1 LFKKTVNFIYKNISI
16 ILNESNRGIKLKIL
30 LTNDDGIYSKGID
43 ALYSAFVKF
52 AEVIVVAP
60 ITEQSAIGH
69 AITITSPLRIEEVFR
84 HNKFFGYG
92 VQGTPADCVKIAF
105 DNILTNKPDFVISGI
120 NHGANLC
127 SNIIY
132 SGTVSAATEGAM
144 MGVKSIAVSLATTKN
159 FDFSTAAEFTVFF
172 AKMIQNI
179 ELTENVIFNINV
191 PAVKKEEIKGWKYTI
206 QGKTKFL
213 DTFEKRIDPRGRTYF
228 WLTGEKQEVKY
239 SEDSDDY
246 AINEKFISV
255 TPLQYDMTNYKLYKT
270 LSEKGERKWL

>member
-1 LFKKTVNFIYKNISI
+1 M
-16 ILNESNRGIKLKIL
+16 KIL

-43 ALYSAFVKF
+43 ALYSKLIDI
-52 AEVIVVAP
+52 AEVVAVAP
-60 ITEQSAIGH
+60 ITEQSAVGH
-69 AITITSPLRIEEVFR
+69 AITITSPLRIEEVYR

-105 DNILTNKPDFVISGI
+105 DNILTYKPDLVISGI

-144 MGVKSIAVSLATTKN
+144 MGVKSIAVSLTSMKKL
-159 FDFSTAAEFTVFF
+159 DFTTAAEFTVFF
-172 AKMIQNI
+172 AKKIINMNLP
-179 ELTENVIFNINV
+179 EKTLFNINV

-228 WLTGEKQEVKY
+228 WLTGETQEVKY
-239 SEDSDDY
+239 SENSDDC
-246 AINEKFISV
+246 AINERYISV
-255 TPLQYDMTNYKLYKT
+255 TPLQFDMTNHKLYKN
-270 LSEKGERKWL
+270 LSENGVQEWK

>member
-1 LFKKTVNFIYKNISI
+1 MKV
-16 ILNESNRGIKLKIL
+16 L

-43 ALYSAFVKF
+43 TLYSELVKI
-52 AEVIVVAP
+52 AEVVVVAP
-60 ITEQSAIGH
+60 ITEQSAVGH
-69 AITITSPLRIEEVFR
+69 AITITSPLRIDEVYR

-105 DNILTNKPDFVISGI
+105 DNILTSKPDLVISGI

-144 MGVKSIAVSLATTKN
+144 MGVKSIAVSLTSMRN
-159 FDFSTAAEFTVFF
+159 LDFSVAAEFTVFF
-172 AKMIQNI
+172 AQKIINMD
-179 ELTENVIFNINV
+179 LPENVLFNINV
-191 PAVKKEEIKGWKYTI
+191 PAVKKENIKGWKYTI

-228 WLTGEKQEVKY
+228 WLTGETQEVKY
-239 SEDSDDY
+239 SEDSDDC

-255 TPLQYDMTNYKLYKT
+255 TPLQFDMTNHTLYEKLHKD
-270 LSEKGERKWL
+270 GEQKWT